1 MLAGEMSECTSRIQG
16 GLVGWVERGQMA
28 PMFEQAAFDADIGE
42 LVRAETHFGLH
53 LIKVEAERY
62 ALAAAFDASIHI
74 CDAAQCQAALA
85 QYLASRTRFTSLSA
99 HSSVFWNATAFAML
113 Y

>member
-16 GLVGWVERGQMA
+16 GLVGWIERGQMA

-62 ALAAAFDASIHI
+62 GLAAAFDASIHI
-74 CDAAQCQAALA
+74 CDAAQCSAALA
-85 QYLASRTRFTSLSA
+85 PSLGSWTRFTSLSA
-99 HSSVFWNATAFAML
+99 HSSVFWNVTAVTFM
-113 Y
+113 